1 MSAVAPPTR
10 VTPADLL
17 RMPDRKRYEL
27 VNGQLVERKMS
38 LWSSYVGGEIHA
50 LLRNFCRPKGLGW
63 VLPEGTGYQ
72 CFPDEPFKVRK
83 PDTSFIARERM
94 PLARATEEGFITV
107 APDLAAEVVS
117 PNDIAYE
124 VEEKV
129 QAFLR
134 AGVRVVWVVI
144 PPTRTVEVHRRDGG
158 GVILREDDELTGD
171 DVIPG
176 FRCRVGDLFVPPFEP
191 MPNGT

>member
-1 MSAVAPPTR
+1 MSAVPPPTR
-10 VTPADLL
+10 YTPEDLQRMADA
-17 RMPDRKRYEL
+17 DCYEL
-27 VNGQLVERKMS
+27 VNGQLVELNKS
-38 LWSSYVGGEIHA
+38 LWSSHVAGEIHI
-50 LLRNFCRPKGLGW
+50 LLSNFCGPKGLGW
-63 VLPEGTGYQ
+63 VLPGGASYQ
-72 CFPDEPFKVRK
+72 CFPEEPTNVRK

-129 QAFLR
+129 QALLR

-144 PPTRTVEVHRRDGG
+144 PPTRTVKVHRRDGG
-158 GVILREDDELTGD
+158 GVILREGDELTGE

-176 FRCRVGDLFVPPFEP
+176 FRCRVSDLFVPPFENP
-191 MPNGT
+191 VE